1 MVFVTVM
8 VFACTLA
15 TANPKQPASK
25 TLQLFTG
32 AECSVKI
39 VPRQAGNE
47 ITRNFGAG
55 DPAQISQ

>member
-1 MVFVTVM
+1 VM